1 MTTPRYGPIP
11 LSVHAAAD
19 VVLLGLLA
27 VSPWVLGY
35 TQHTTATALAVGFA
49 VAGMVQNFMTDY
61 PVGLWRKPPMKW
73 HRLAELA
80 CCSTRWR
87 WWLSGSWSFAR
98 TPPWPMRRWWPS
110 GSIQG
115 LRQCPACAESGQP
128 QARQRFRT

>member
-1 MTTPRYGPIP
+1 MTAPRYGPIP

-49 VAGMVQNFMTDY
+49 VAGMGLNFMTDY
-61 PVGLWRKPPMKW
+61 PVGLWRKLPMKW

-80 CCSTRWR
+80 SPPLTIVAPWVLFSDAGAFPWVATVLGLANFTCAWLTRP
-87 WWLSGSWSFAR
+87 L
-98 TPPWPMRRWWPS
+98 P
-110 GSIQG
+110 
-115 LRQCPACAESGQP
+115 E
-128 QARQRFRT
+128 